1 MNWRE
6 HHFRW
11 QWSLEADIE
20 ALWPLIA
27 DTNHFDQ
34 DTGMNQVVVVD
45 DSDASL
51 VNGRQRL
58 QVTLMG
64 FPTEFVQEPFEW
76 SSPYCFGVTRRFSR
90 GPMGELRVRSEL
102 TPRAEGGTLLTYE
115 VWSRPRTLL
124 GAMTIPLASRL
135 ILQRRFERTFRH
147 YDQIARRGGSF
158 YNRPET
164 ALALEPVLVKAD
176 FAPGGRERLAEIQ
189 RELGQQTNWPH
200 GVDRL
205 VRLIAEADDV
215 TLSKIRPYALAD
227 AWNVSRRQVLEL
239 ALLATRVG
247 LLDFRWELLCP
258 MCRSA
263 RAEVSA
269 LADTT
274 REVHCESCQIDYKAD
289 FERSVELTFRPN
301 AAIRQ
306 IEENVE
312 FCYAGP
318 AAAPHILL
326 QQLLQPGEERE
337 VRPRLDPGRYKMRT
351 LGLPGEQSW
360 NVTTDGALEQWV
372 IAKPEGWSLLEETVA
387 PQPTIHLINQ
397 TNTEQLFI
405 LERAS
410 WSDHAATAAEV
421 IILQRFR
428 DLFSQE
434 ALRPGEQ
441 IFVGTQTI
449 VFTDLRG
456 STQMYRTIGD
466 APAFG
471 LVMDH
476 FDILREEVAR
486 EGGSIVKTIGDAV
499 MAVFRQPA
507 AALRAMQKA
516 QQRLAQVSQPLQ
528 LKVGLHTGPCIA
540 VTLNERLDF
549 FGSTV
554 NLAARLQA
562 FSSGDDIIMSHGVYT
577 DPEVAAWRKNLPEG
591 GQWVSFETNLKGFAE
606 DCFTLWRV
614 NHW

>member
-6 HHFRW
+6 HHFCW

-34 DTGMNQVVVVD
+34 DTGMNPIAVVD
-45 DSDASL
+45 ESDASL

-58 QVTLMG
+58 RVILMG
-64 FPTEFVQEPFEW
+64 FGTEFVQEPFEW
-76 SSPYCFGVTRRFSR
+76 ISPFRFGVTRRVSR
-90 GPMGELRVRSEL
+90 GPMAELRVRSEL
-102 TPRAEGGTLLTYE
+102 TPRPEGGTLLTYE
-115 VWSRPRTLL
+115 MWSRPRTLL
-124 GAMTIPLASRL
+124 GALTIPLATQL
-135 ILQRRFERTFRH
+135 ILQRRFERTFRQ
-147 YDQIARRGGSF
+147 YDQMAQRGGNF
-158 YNRPET
+158 YNRSET
-164 ALALEPVLVKAD
+164 ALAVDPVLIKAD

-189 RELGQQTNWPH
+189 GELAQQTNWPH

-205 VRLIAEADDV
+205 VRLVAEADDV

-227 AWNVSRRQVLEL
+227 AWNVPRRQVLEL
-239 ALLATRVG
+239 ALLATRAG

-301 AAIRQ
+301 GAIRQ

-326 QQLLQPGEERE
+326 QQLLQPGEERQ

-360 NVTTDGALEQWV
+360 NVATGGALEWWV
-372 IAKPEGWSLLEETVA
+372 IAQPDGWLPIEEAVA
-387 PQPTIHLINQ
+387 TQPTLYLINQ
-397 TNTEQLFI
+397 TDSEQLFI

-471 LVMDH
+471 LVMEH
-476 FDILREEVAR
+476 FDILRDEVAA

-499 MAVFRQPA
+499 MAVFREPA

-516 QQRLAQVSQPLQ
+516 QLRLSQAPQPLQ

-554 NLAARLQA
+554 NLAARLQGLSA
-562 FSSGDDIIMSHGVYT
+562 GNDIIISNVVCT
-577 DPEVAAWRKNLPEG
+577 DPEVVAWQKNLPADKA
-591 GQWVSFETNLKGFAE
+591 WVSFETNLKGFAE

-614 NHW
+614 NHL